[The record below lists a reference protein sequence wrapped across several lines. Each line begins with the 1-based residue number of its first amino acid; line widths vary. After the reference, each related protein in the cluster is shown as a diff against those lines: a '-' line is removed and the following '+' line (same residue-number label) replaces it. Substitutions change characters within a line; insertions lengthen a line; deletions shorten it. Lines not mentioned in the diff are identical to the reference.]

1 MHEKIQKMNITKKLK
16 ILLSRKNLT
25 QCEFAKMLKTTQP
38 VVHRWLVGTKPSHK
52 SILKIAKA
60 LNISV
65 EDLLDDNKNF
75 SNIQI
80 NVNSKGTVNQT
91 IQKEKD
97 DLKDKEIAL
106 LKKEIE
112 LLKKELELRRKQ
124 K

>member
-1 MHEKIQKMNITKKLK
+1 MNIAKKLK
-16 ILLSRKNLT
+16 FLLSRKNLT

-38 VVHRWLVGTKPSHK
+38 VVQRWLTGTKPSYK
-52 SILKIAKA
+52 SITKITKA

-75 SNIQI
+75 SDIQI

-112 LLKKELELRRKQ
+112 LLKKELELRKG
-124 K
+124 KK

>member
-1 MHEKIQKMNITKKLK
+1 MDISKKLK
-16 ILLSRKNLT
+16 FLLSKKNLT
-25 QCEFAKMLKTTQP
+25 QKQFAEKINTRHQ
-38 VVHRWLVGTKPSHK
+38 VVSRWLCGTSPSQQ
-52 SILKIAKA
+52 SIAKIAKA

-65 EDLLDDNKNF
+65 DDLLDDNKNF
-75 SNIQI
+75 SDIQI

-112 LLKKELELRRKQ
+112 LLKKELSLKN
-124 K
+124 KK

>member
-1 MHEKIQKMNITKKLK
+1 MRIINLKNKIKHLLLEQGLSQSDLANK
-16 ILLSRKNLT
+16 IG
-25 QCEFAKMLKTTQP
+25 
-38 VVHRWLVGTKPSHK
+38 VHRQVLTNWLNGTRNPKIENLK
-52 SILKIAKA
+52 KIAKA

-75 SNIQI
+75 SDVQI
-80 NVNSKGTVNQT
+80 NINSKGTVNQT

-112 LLKKELELRRKQ
+112 LLKKELELRKKKR
-124 K
+124 

>member
-1 MHEKIQKMNITKKLK
+1 MKITNLKNKIKHLLLEQGLSQSDLAKK
-16 ILLSRKNLT
+16 IG
-25 QCEFAKMLKTTQP
+25 
-38 VVHRWLVGTKPSHK
+38 VHRQVLTNWLSGTRNPK
-52 SILKIAKA
+52 IENLEKIAKA

-65 EDLLDDNKNF
+65 EDLLNDNKNF
-75 SNIQI
+75 SDIQI

-112 LLKKELELRRKQ
+112 LLKKELELRKGRK
-124 K
+124 